1 MNIQKMMQE
10 AQKMQNSLKKKI
22 AEFEEKVFDFKYKEY
37 IDIKIKG
44 DLTIESINVNPEII
58 DESDTSMLNDILQL
72 AINEAISTTK
82 KQKEQISNSIASGL
96 GGLF

>member
-10 AQKMQNSLKKKI
+10 AQKMQKKI
-22 AEFEEKVFDFKYKEY
+22 AEFDKKVFEYKYKEY
-37 IDIKIKG
+37 VEIKIKG
-44 DLTIESINVNPEII
+44 NLMIESISINSDIV

-72 AINEAISTTK
+72 AINEAISNTK
-82 KQKEQISNSIASGL
+82 AEKDKISNSIASGL